1 MDAAA
6 IQAKINRGAGIAAR
20 YLGTTHTIYR
30 PRGIGNPLARANSL
44 GTILADFKA
53 DFAFEGARP
62 NLYGKA
68 VWGGLF
74 DRTLTREGDYLV
86 GDQGT
91 FFVAAQQLHAP
102 TACIQCNQVL
112 TAKRPTR
119 GTPGDDFYGGDILA
133 DETALMTS
141 WPASVLHGTK
151 GDRGDVGLPGDARLP
166 WWAILLPAPADGPQL
181 MMGDVLTDAQAA
193 PRRYIVSSAE
203 RTDLG
208 WRISAMQVGA

>member
-1 MDAAA
+1 MDALG

-20 YLGTTHTIYR
+20 YLGTPHTVYR
-30 PRGIGNPLARANSL
+30 PRGTGSPLARANAIGVL
-44 GTILADFKA
+44 LADFKA
-53 DFAFEGARP
+53 DFAFEGGKP

-74 DRTLTREGDYLV
+74 NRTTTAPGDYMV

-91 FFVAAQQLHAP
+91 FFIAAQQLHAP
-102 TACIQCNQVL
+102 TACIQCNRVL

-119 GTPGDDFYGGDILA
+119 PTPGDSFYGGDIRA
-133 DETALMTS
+133 AETTLLTS
-141 WPASVLHGTK
+141 WPASVLQGTK
-151 GDRGDVGLPGDARLP
+151 GDRGDVNLPGDARMP
-166 WWAILLPAPADGPQL
+166 WWAILLPALDDGPQL
-181 MMGDVLTDAQAA
+181 MMGDVLDDDQAA